1 MTPLTFRYDVF
12 IRPTSISIKRHVL
25 GRTPLS
31 PVYATYNGPTPALAS
46 RLVEAIGCIV
56 LPEVVSRKQSITFL
70 WLSVYKHVA
79 YFHFFQCSLLC
90 EAFVKTI
97 GLSK

>member
-1 MTPLTFRYDVF
+1 LLLLHTAPVWTVGMTPLTFRYDVF

-46 RLVEAIGCIV
+46 RLGHRLYC
-56 LPEVVSRKQSITFL
+56 
-70 WLSVYKHVA
+70 VA
-79 YFHFFQCSLLC
+79 
-90 EAFVKTI
+90 
-97 GLSK
+97 GGR